1 MKMDL
6 NLVEKLAHLSRL
18 SFNDEEK
25 KKLLIDMNKIL
36 DFVDK
41 LNEMDTEGVEELLYI
56 NDDVNV
62 LREDIVALT
71 ISKKEAL
78 KNAALSDSD
87 FFKVSKVIDKK

>member
-1 MKMDL
+1 MDL

-18 SFNDEEK
+18 SFNDKEK
-25 KKLLIDMNKIL
+25 EKLLVDMNKIL

-41 LNEMDTEGVEELLYI
+41 LNKMETEGVEELLYV

-62 LREDIVALT
+62 LREDIVLQT
-71 ISKKEAL
+71 ISKEEAL

-87 FFKVSKVIDKK
+87 FFKVSKVIDKE